1 MGPLGKLTTTELR
14 LFLREPITVVFT
26 LALPLM
32 ILYILGGVFGNE
44 AGANASPDG
53 LVPYRGFGATN
64 WYTAAYVAIAV
75 SGFTLISVP
84 THLVEYRESGVLRR
98 FRASGVSR
106 WMVLAS
112 QFLNSVAIATVGAGI
127 LLAVAL
133 VGTDVDPAA
142 SWWAFAI
149 AYALAA
155 VTLVCLGL
163 ALAAVMPTARAAQS
177 AGLVLWFMLLLVC
190 GGGPPPEV
198 LPDAL
203 RTLGEWL
210 PLSPII
216 EMLQEPWLTG
226 DWAWSPSLVVVG
238 IAAASAAVAWWLFRW
253 E

>member
-1 MGPLGKLTTTELR
+1 MGPLSKLTGTELR

-44 AGANASPDG
+44 AGANAGPDDP
-53 LVPYRGFGATN
+53 VVYRGFGATN

-84 THLVEYRESGVLRR
+84 THLVEYRETGVLRR
-98 FRASGVSR
+98 FRASAVPR

-112 QFLNSVAIATVGAGI
+112 QFLNSLAIATFGAAV
-127 LLAVAL
+127 LLVVAL
-133 VGTDVDPAA
+133 LGTDVDPAVD
-142 SWWAFAI
+142 WWRFAAAYLLGAI
-149 AYALAA
+149 A
-155 VTLVCLGL
+155 LVCLGL
-163 ALAAVMPTARAAQS
+163 SLGTLMPTARAAQS
-177 AGLVLWFMLLLVC
+177 AGLVLWFMLLLIC

-203 RTLGEWL
+203 RTLGQWL
-210 PLSPII
+210 PLAPII
-216 EMLQEPWLTG
+216 ELLQEPWLTG
-226 DWAWSPSLVVVG
+226 GWEGQQALIVLG
-238 IAAASAAVAWWLFRW
+238 IAAASSAVSWWLFRW

>member
-1 MGPLGKLTTTELR
+1 MGPLGKLTQMELR

-44 AGANASPDG
+44 AGANASPDD
-53 LVPYRGFGATN
+53 LVVYRGFGATN

-75 SGFTLISVP
+75 AGFALISVP

-98 FRASGVSR
+98 FRASAVPR

-112 QFLNSVAIATVGAGI
+112 QFLNALVIASVGAAI
-127 LLAVAL
+127 LLVVAL
-133 VGTDVDPAA
+133 LGTDVDPAMDWLRFA
-142 SWWAFAI
+142 LAYLVGAI
-149 AYALAA
+149 A
-155 VTLVCLGL
+155 LVCLGL
-163 ALAAVMPTARAAQS
+163 ALGTVMPTARAAQS

-198 LPDAL
+198 LPDGL
-203 RTLGEWL
+203 RTLGQWL

-216 EMLQEPWLTG
+216 KALQEPWLTG
-226 DWAWSPSLVVVG
+226 GWAWTPSLIAVG
-238 IAAASAAVAWWLFRW
+238 IAAACGGIAWFLFRW

>member
-1 MGPLGKLTTTELR
+1 MGPLAKLTVTEFR

-44 AGANASPDG
+44 ANGSSGPD
-53 LVPYRGFGATN
+53 VPVVYRGFGATT
-64 WYTAAYVAIAV
+64 WYTAAYAAIAV

-84 THLVEYRESGVLRR
+84 THLVEYRETGVLRR
-98 FRASGVSR
+98 FRASAVPR
-106 WMVLAS
+106 WMVLTS
-112 QFLNSVAIATVGAGI
+112 QFLNSLVIATIGAAI

-133 VGTDVDPAA
+133 LGTDVDPAA
-142 SWWAFAI
+142 SWAGFAV
-149 AYALAA
+149 AYAIGA
-155 VTLVCLGL
+155 VALVCLGL
-163 ALAAVMPTARAAQS
+163 ALGTVMPTARAAQS
-177 AGLVLWFMLLLVC
+177 AGLVLWFMLLLIC

-198 LPDAL
+198 LPQAL
-203 RTLGEWL
+203 RTLGQWL

-226 DWAWSPSLVVVG
+226 GWAWSPSLIVVG
-238 IAAASAAVAWWLFRW
+238 IAGGSAAVAWFLFRW

>member
-1 MGPLGKLTTTELR
+1 MGPLGKLTGTELR

-44 AGANASPDG
+44 ANGSAGPDA
-53 LVPYRGFGATN
+53 LVVYRGFGATN
-64 WYTAAYVAIAV
+64 WYTAAYVAVAV

-84 THLVEYRESGVLRR
+84 THLVEYRETGVLRR
-98 FRASGVSR
+98 FRASAVPR

-112 QFLNSVAIATVGAGI
+112 QFLNSLAIATAGAAI
-127 LLAVAL
+127 LLVVAL
-133 VGTDVDPAA
+133 VTTDVDPAA
-142 SWWAFAI
+142 SWGLF
-149 AYALAA
+149 ALAYVVAA
-155 VTLVCLGL
+155 VALVCLGL
-163 ALAAVMPTARAAQS
+163 ALGTLMPTARAAQS
-177 AGLVLWFMLLLVC
+177 AGLVLWFMLLLIC

-203 RTLGEWL
+203 RTLGQWL
-210 PLSPII
+210 PLSPVI

-226 DWAWSPSLVVVG
+226 GWAWGTSLVVVG
-238 IAAASAAVAWWLFRW
+238 IAAGSGAIAWFLFRW

>member
-1 MGPLGKLTTTELR
+1 MGPLGKLTQMEMR

-44 AGANASPDG
+44 AGGNASPDAP
-53 LVPYRGFGATN
+53 VVYRGFGATD
-64 WYTAAYVAIAV
+64 WYTAAYVAVAV
-75 SGFTLISVP
+75 AGFALISVP

-98 FRASGVSR
+98 FRASAVPR
-106 WMVLAS
+106 WMVLTSQTLNALVIAS
-112 QFLNSVAIATVGAGI
+112 VGAAT
-127 LLAVAL
+127 LLVVAL
-133 VGTDVDPAA
+133 VFTDVEPAVD
-142 SWWAFAI
+142 WWRFALAYLLGAI
-149 AYALAA
+149 A
-155 VTLVCLGL
+155 LVCLGL
-163 ALAAVMPTARAAQS
+163 ALGTVLPTARSAQS

-198 LPDAL
+198 LPTGL

-216 EMLQEPWLTG
+216 KMLQEPWLTG
-226 DWAWSPSLVVVG
+226 GWAWPPSLVVAG
-238 IAAASAAVAWWLFRW
+238 ITAACAAVAWFRFRW